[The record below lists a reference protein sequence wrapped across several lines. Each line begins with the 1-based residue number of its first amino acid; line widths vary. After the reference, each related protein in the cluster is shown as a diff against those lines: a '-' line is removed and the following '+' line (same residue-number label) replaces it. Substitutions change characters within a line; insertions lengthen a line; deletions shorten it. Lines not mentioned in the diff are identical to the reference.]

1 MIVAKE
7 TYADPVLTSAE
18 DALRSGHAAVLVAG
32 APGMGKSSVIQA
44 AAHLVSREHGFHQA
58 WISGEVVASEEHTAA
73 LLAAALGVER
83 TLAEPLESVCRRLP
97 RQSVLLV
104 VDDLDALVFKR
115 ERIARALA
123 ALVGGDRGVRILASC
138 HPGAVERLTTAD
150 GPLANVA
157 DGAAVV
163 TLGYLDD
170 SSARQL
176 VRRRAPRLSEP
187 TIERVV
193 VSAGGHP
200 AALVFLSRMA
210 EVSTDTAVDALF
222 ERAAEFAG
230 AVYAESWASLGP
242 QQRAIL
248 WCLATVDGAASTGD
262 IAERIGL
269 PASHVGAQLSRLV
282 TDGMARRTGERG
294 RYAVA
299 PLLARWIELRA
310 TRANHEGAR

>member
-1 MIVAKE
+1 MIVANE
-7 TYADPVLTSAE
+7 SSVDPALASAE
-18 DALRSGHAAVLVAG
+18 EAFRSGRAAVLVVG
-32 APGMGKSSVIQA
+32 APGMGKSSVIHA
-44 AAHLVSREHGFHQA
+44 AARLVSREHGFRQA

-83 TLAEPLESVCRRLP
+83 TPAEPLESVCRRLP

-123 ALVGGDRGVRILASC
+123 ALAAGERGVRILASC
-138 HPGAVERLTTAD
+138 HPGAAERLTAMD
-150 GPLANVA
+150 GPLANLP

-163 TLGYLDD
+163 ALGYLDD

-176 VRRRAPRLSEP
+176 VRRRAARLPEP

-193 VSAGGHP
+193 ASAGGHP

-210 EVSTDTAVDALF
+210 EVSADPDVEAFF

-248 WCLATVDGAASTGD
+248 WCLATADGTAATGD
-262 IAERIGL
+262 VADLIGL

-282 TDGMARRTGERG
+282 TDGMVRRTGERG

-299 PLLARWIELRA
+299 PLLARWIERRA
-310 TRANHEGAR
+310 TRAHRQGTR